1 MVMSITDMIESQFS
15 DDNNLKP
22 DRNSAGYHDHSHD
35 VSFFQICQSCFCCT
49 STLNATSMIKI
60 CLVCTSEGID
70 SLPISP
76 NDVYSYDVSES
87 ANLSL
92 SFNPSIPKYKERET
106 ILFQNKR
113 HMCKLWQTKNASSI
127 SSISSISST
136 IPTIPKEIGEL
147 IYNELWLLLCNKMT

>member
-1 MVMSITDMIESQFS
+1 MIELQFS

-35 VSFFQICQSCFCCT
+35 VSFFQICQSCFWYT

-76 NDVYSYDVSES
+76 NEVYSYDVSGS

-92 SFNPSIPKYKERET
+92 SFNSSIQKYKERKT
-106 ILFQNKR
+106 IRFQIKDICVNYGRSKMPPVPPVPLVLFLK
-113 HMCKLWQTKNASSI
+113 KLES
-127 SSISSISST
+127 
-136 IPTIPKEIGEL
+136 
-147 IYNELWLLLCNKMT
+147 